1 MPWAALAQF
10 WGRLPRPRR
19 FVDMSPKRS
28 KEQVERIK
36 KAHKRATGRVVSEHG
51 KSGRIGPDKPRSGK
65 HVLTQSSRSYGAD
78 LVSPGHVAPADEQ
91 PRPKV
96 PLLSGGSDPTL
107 GKRFEEELYR
117 S

>member
-1 MPWAALAQF
+1 
-10 WGRLPRPRR
+10 
-19 FVDMSPKRS
+19 MSPKRS
-28 KEQVERIK
+28 KKQVERIK
-36 KAHKRATGRVVSEHG
+36 KAHKRATGRVAVHG
-51 KSGRIGPDKPRSGK
+51 KSGRIGPGETRSGK
-65 HVLTQSSRSYGAD
+65 HVITRSSRSYGAD
-78 LVSPGHVAPADEQ
+78 LVSPGHIAPADEQ